1 MEAGQTYYSISKLY
15 NVEINDLLAWNGL
28 TTNDKLAV
36 GQKLVVNPTAATSR
50 TSSTPTGGNYTM
62 HTVVSGETLFRIAKN
77 YGVTTQEIQKLNNMP
92 DTNVKLGETLKIPK
106 K

>member
-1 MEAGQTYYSISKLY
+1 MEPGQTYYSISKLY

-36 GQKLVVNPTAATSR
+36 GQKLVVNPTATTSR
-50 TSSTPTGGNYTM
+50 TAPAVTSGNYIM
-62 HTVVSGETLFRIAKN
+62 HKVVSGENLFRIAKN
-77 YGVTTQEIQKLNNMP
+77 YGVTMQEIQALNIMP
-92 DTNVKLGETLKIPK
+92 DSNVKLGETLKIPK